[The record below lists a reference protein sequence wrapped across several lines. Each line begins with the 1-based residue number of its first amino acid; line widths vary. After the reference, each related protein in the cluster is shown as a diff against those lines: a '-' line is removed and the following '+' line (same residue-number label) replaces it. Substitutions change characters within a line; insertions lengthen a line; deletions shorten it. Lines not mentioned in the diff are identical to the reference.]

1 MKRGVGSSEAHAA
14 PLLLFLICDRINTGG
29 DIMTDILIVEDDKE
43 LAGLLTDFLR
53 DEGYTVTAVES
64 GERALELFEKYGA
77 RLVVLDINLPDV
89 NGFAVCSKLR
99 ENADTP
105 ILIVS
110 ARTDKEDKLNGLD
123 LGADDYIEKPYDI
136 DILIA
141 KIKGIFKRRYQQE
154 ILSADGVTLNLA
166 DRTATIDGK
175 AAELP
180 AKEFD
185 LLVLFL
191 ENQGKALKK
200 EYLFSTVWGSDSDS
214 ELQTLHVHI
223 NRLRQKLGD
232 APKNAKRLL
241 TVWGVGYK
249 FI

>member
-1 MKRGVGSSEAHAA
+1 
-14 PLLLFLICDRINTGG
+14 
-29 DIMTDILIVEDDKE
+29 MTDILIIEDDKE
-43 LAGLLTDFLR
+43 LAKLLADFLR
-53 DEGYTVTAVES
+53 AEGYTVSAVDS
-64 GERALELFEKYGA
+64 GARAAELFERYGA

-89 NGFAVCSKLR
+89 SGFAVCSRLR
-99 ENADTP
+99 ENTDTP

-110 ARTDKEDKLNGLD
+110 ARTDKEDKLSGFD

-141 KIKGIFKRRYQQE
+141 KIKGIFKRRYQRD
-154 ILSADGVTLNLA
+154 ILSASGVTLNLA
-166 DRTATIDGK
+166 DKTAVIDGVLT
-175 AAELP
+175 ELP

-185 LLVLFL
+185 LLALL
-191 ENQGKALKK
+191 IENQGKALKK

-232 APKNAKRLL
+232 DPKKAKRLL

-249 FI
+249 FV

>member
-1 MKRGVGSSEAHAA
+1 
-14 PLLLFLICDRINTGG
+14 
-29 DIMTDILIVEDDKE
+29 MTDILIVEDDKE
-43 LAGLLTDFLR
+43 LSVLLTDFLR
-53 DEGYTVTAVES
+53 AEGYTVSAVES
-64 GERALELFEKYGA
+64 GERAVQLFERYGA
-77 RLVVLDINLPDV
+77 RLVVLDINLPDM

-136 DILIA
+136 DILLA
-141 KIKGIFKRRYQQE
+141 KIKGIFKRRYQRSM
-154 ILSADGVTLNLA
+154 LSASGVTLNLA
-166 DRTATIDGK
+166 DRTAEIDGRPV
-175 AAELP
+175 ELA

-185 LLVLFL
+185 LLALL
-191 ENQGKALKK
+191 IENQGKTLKK
-200 EYLFSTVWGSDSDS
+200 EYLFSCIWGSDSDS
-214 ELQTLHVHI
+214 EMQTLHVHI

-232 APKNAKRLL
+232 DPKNARRLL

-249 FI
+249 FV

>member
-1 MKRGVGSSEAHAA
+1 
-14 PLLLFLICDRINTGG
+14 
-29 DIMTDILIVEDDKE
+29 MTDILIVEDDKE
-43 LAGLLTDFLR
+43 LSALLTDFLR
-53 DEGYTVTAVES
+53 AEDYTVSAVES
-64 GERALELFEKYGA
+64 GERAVQLFERYGA
-77 RLVVLDINLPDV
+77 RLVVLDINLPDM

-141 KIKGIFKRRYQQE
+141 KIKVIFKRRYQRNM
-154 ILSADGVTLNLA
+154 LSASGVTLNLA
-166 DRTATIDGK
+166 DRTAEIDGNRV
-175 AAELP
+175 ELA

-185 LLVLFL
+185 LLALL
-191 ENQGKALKK
+191 IENQGKALKK
-200 EYLFSTVWGSDSDS
+200 EYLFNTVWGSDSDS

-232 APKNAKRLL
+232 DPKNAKRLL

-249 FI
+249 FV

>member
-1 MKRGVGSSEAHAA
+1 
-14 PLLLFLICDRINTGG
+14 
-29 DIMTDILIVEDDKE
+29 MTDILIVEDDKE
-43 LAGLLTDFLR
+43 LSGLLTDFLR
-53 DEGYTVTAVES
+53 AEDYTVSAVDS
-64 GERALELFEKYGA
+64 GDRAVELFERYGA
-77 RLVVLDINLPDV
+77 KLVVLDINLPDL

-99 ENADTP
+99 EKADTP
-105 ILIVS
+105 IIIVS

-141 KIKGIFKRRYQQE
+141 KIKGIFKRRYQRST
-154 ILSADGVTLNLA
+154 ISANGVELNLA
-166 DRTATIDGK
+166 DRTAVIDGRRV
-175 AAELP
+175 ELP

-185 LLVLFL
+185 LLALL
-191 ENQGKALKK
+191 IENQGKALKK
-200 EYLFSTVWGSDSDS
+200 EYLFNTVWGSDSDS

-232 APKNAKRLL
+232 DPKNAKRLL

-249 FI
+249 FV

>member
-1 MKRGVGSSEAHAA
+1 MKYCRRYDIIVV
-14 PLLLFLICDRINTGG
+14 DG

-43 LAGLLTDFLR
+43 LAGLMTDFLR
-53 DEGYTVTAVES
+53 TEGYIVSAVES
-64 GERALELFEKYGA
+64 GERAVELFDRYGA

-99 ENADTP
+99 ENTDTP

-136 DILIA
+136 DILLA
-141 KIKGIFKRRYQQE
+141 KIKGIFKRRYQRQ
-154 ILSADGVTLNLA
+154 ILSASGVTLNLA
-166 DRTATIDGK
+166 DRSAGIDGK
-175 AAELP
+175 PAELT

-185 LLVLFL
+185 LLTLL
-191 ENQGKALKK
+191 IENQGKALKK

-223 NRLRQKLGD
+223 NRLRQKLGED
-232 APKNAKRLL
+232 PKNAKRLL

-249 FI
+249 FV

>member
-1 MKRGVGSSEAHAA
+1 
-14 PLLLFLICDRINTGG
+14 
-29 DIMTDILIVEDDKE
+29 MTDILIVEDDKE
-43 LAGLLTDFLR
+43 LADLLTDFLR

-64 GERALELFEKYGA
+64 GGRALELFEKYGA
-77 RLVVLDINLPDV
+77 KLVVLDINLPDV

-141 KIKGIFKRRYQQE
+141 KIKGIFKRRYRHE

-166 DRTATIDGK
+166 DRTATVDGVDT
-175 AAELP
+175 ELP

-185 LLVLFL
+185 LLALL
-191 ENQGKALKK
+191 MENQGKVLKK
-200 EYLFSTVWGSDSDS
+200 EYLFSSVWGSDSDS

-232 APKNAKRLL
+232 DPKNAKRLL

-249 FI
+249 FV

>member
-1 MKRGVGSSEAHAA
+1 M
-14 PLLLFLICDRINTGG
+14 I
-29 DIMTDILIVEDDKE
+29 DILIVEDDKE
-43 LAGLLTDFLR
+43 LTELLTDFLC
-53 DEGYTVTAVES
+53 DEGYTVSSVEN
-64 GERALELFEKYGA
+64 GERAVQLFERYGA
-77 RLVVLDINLPDV
+77 RLVVLDINLPDM

-110 ARTDKEDKLNGLD
+110 SRTGKEDKLNGFD

-136 DILIA
+136 DILMA
-141 KIKGIFKRRYQQE
+141 KIKGIFKRQYQRDT
-154 ILSADGVTLNLA
+154 LSADGVTLNLA
-166 DRTATIDGK
+166 DKTADIDGK
-175 AAELP
+175 SVELP

-185 LLVLFL
+185 LLALL
-191 ENQGKALKK
+191 IENQGKTFKK
-200 EYLFSTVWGSDSDS
+200 ENLFNTVWGSDSDS

-232 APKNAKRLL
+232 DPKNAKRLL

-249 FI
+249 FV

>member
-1 MKRGVGSSEAHAA
+1 
-14 PLLLFLICDRINTGG
+14 
-29 DIMTDILIVEDDKE
+29 MTDILIVEDDKE
-43 LAGLLTDFLR
+43 LSVLLTDFLR
-53 DEGYTVTAVES
+53 AEGYTVSAVES
-64 GERALELFEKYGA
+64 GERAVQLFERYGA
-77 RLVVLDINLPDV
+77 RLVVLDINLPDM

-136 DILIA
+136 DILLA
-141 KIKGIFKRRYQQE
+141 KIKGIFKRRYQRSM
-154 ILSADGVTLNLA
+154 LSASGVTLNLA
-166 DRTATIDGK
+166 NRTAEIDGK
-175 AAELP
+175 PVELA

-185 LLVLFL
+185 LLALL
-191 ENQGKALKK
+191 IENQGKALKK
-200 EYLFSTVWGSDSDS
+200 EYLFSTIWGSDSDS
-214 ELQTLHVHI
+214 ELQTLNVHI

-232 APKNAKRLL
+232 DPKSASRLL

-249 FI
+249 FV

>member
-1 MKRGVGSSEAHAA
+1 
-14 PLLLFLICDRINTGG
+14 
-29 DIMTDILIVEDDKE
+29 MTDILIVEDDKE
-43 LAGLLTDFLR
+43 LQILLTDFLR
-53 DEGYTVTAVES
+53 TEGYTVSAVEN
-64 GERALELFEKYGA
+64 GERAVQLFERYGA
-77 RLVVLDINLPDV
+77 RLVVLDINLPDM

-136 DILIA
+136 DILLA
-141 KIKGIFKRRYQQE
+141 KIKGIFKRRYQRNM
-154 ILSADGVTLNLA
+154 LSASGVTLNLA
-166 DRTATIDGK
+166 NKTADIDGK
-175 AAELP
+175 PAELT

-185 LLVLFL
+185 LLALL
-191 ENQGKALKK
+191 IENQGKALKK
-200 EYLFSTVWGSDSDS
+200 EYLFSMVWGSDSDS

-232 APKNAKRLL
+232 DPKNAKRLL

-249 FI
+249 FV

>member
-1 MKRGVGSSEAHAA
+1 
-14 PLLLFLICDRINTGG
+14 
-29 DIMTDILIVEDDKE
+29 MTDIIIVEDDKE
-43 LAGLLTDFLR
+43 LSGLLTDFLR
-53 DEGYTVTAVES
+53 AEGYTVSAVGS
-64 GERALELFEKYGA
+64 GERAVQLFERYGA
-77 RLVVLDINLPDV
+77 RLVVLDINLPDM

-136 DILIA
+136 DILLA
-141 KIKGIFKRRYQQE
+141 KIKGIFKRRYQRSM
-154 ILSADGVTLNLA
+154 ISASGVTLNLA
-166 DRTATIDGK
+166 DKTANIDGK
-175 AAELP
+175 PAELT

-185 LLVLFL
+185 LLALL
-191 ENQGKALKK
+191 IENRGKALKK
-200 EYLFSTVWGSDSDS
+200 EYLFNTVWGSDSDS

-232 APKNAKRLL
+232 DPKSAKRLL

-249 FI
+249 FV

>member
-1 MKRGVGSSEAHAA
+1 
-14 PLLLFLICDRINTGG
+14 
-29 DIMTDILIVEDDKE
+29 MTDILIVEDDKE
-43 LAGLLTDFLR
+43 LSSLLTDFLR
-53 DEGYTVTAVES
+53 AEGYTVSAVEN
-64 GERALELFEKYGA
+64 GERAVQLFDRYGA
-77 RLVVLDINLPDV
+77 RLVVLDINLPDM

-136 DILIA
+136 DILLA
-141 KIKGIFKRRYQQE
+141 KIKGIFKRRYQRSM
-154 ILSADGVTLNLA
+154 LSASGVTLNLA
-166 DRTATIDGK
+166 SKTAEIDGQPVQ
-175 AAELP
+175 LS

-185 LLVLFL
+185 LLALL
-191 ENQGKALKK
+191 IENQGKTLKK

-214 ELQTLHVHI
+214 ELQTLNVHI

-232 APKNAKRLL
+232 DPKNAKRLL

-249 FI
+249 FV

>member
-1 MKRGVGSSEAHAA
+1 
-14 PLLLFLICDRINTGG
+14 
-29 DIMTDILIVEDDKE
+29 MTDILIVEDDKE
-43 LAGLLTDFLR
+43 LSVLLTDFLR
-53 DEGYTVTAVES
+53 AEGYTVSAVES
-64 GERALELFEKYGA
+64 GERAVQLFERYGA
-77 RLVVLDINLPDV
+77 RLVVLDINLPDM

-136 DILIA
+136 DILLA
-141 KIKGIFKRRYQQE
+141 KIKGIFKRRYQRSM
-154 ILSADGVTLNLA
+154 LSASGVTPNLA
-166 DRTATIDGK
+166 NRTVEIDGK
-175 AAELP
+175 PVELA

-185 LLVLFL
+185 LLALL
-191 ENQGKALKK
+191 IENQGKALKK
-200 EYLFSTVWGSDSDS
+200 EYLFSTIWGSDSDS
-214 ELQTLHVHI
+214 ELQTLNVHI

-232 APKNAKRLL
+232 DPKSASRLL

-249 FI
+249 FV